1 MGVGVVLGSPF
12 AVSDLLSG
20 PLEVPELEGAVF
32 RASEHHLLCGV
43 EGYRPHTVKV
53 TGRREQDIQCMTV
66 ELILHTGEKCS
77 RC

>member
-1 MGVGVVLGSPF
+1 MLLLLSISSPF

-20 PLEVPELEGAVF
+20 PLEVPELESAVF

-53 TGRREQDIQCMTV
+53 AGRERENNAHM
-66 ELILHTGEKCS
+66 S
-77 RC
+77 